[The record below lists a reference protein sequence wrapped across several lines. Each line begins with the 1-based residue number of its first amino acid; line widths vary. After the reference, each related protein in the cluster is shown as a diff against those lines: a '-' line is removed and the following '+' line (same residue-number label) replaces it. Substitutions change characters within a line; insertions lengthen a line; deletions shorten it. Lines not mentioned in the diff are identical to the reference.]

1 MDRAVLHA
9 LRVGALLAVL
19 DSELASTLAVAE
31 GAVAGVGG
39 LAPVIVIPHTHAG
52 DVLAHAA
59 VVLQRAH
66 HLAALAARATGAVG
80 DDHLGG
86 RGAQLDAAGCDGLLG
101 DAPAGQRAADDQTR
115 NAAAG
120 HGQHVAA
127 GDAFLAV
134 CRNAVVRGSA
144 VSNIGIRHNMFPP
157 RKLV

>member
-1 MDRAVLHA
+1 M
-9 LRVGALLAVL
+9 L
-19 DSELASTLAVAE
+19 DGELASTLAVAE
-31 GAVAGVGG
+31 GAIAGVGG

-66 HLAALAARATGAVG
+66 HLAALTTRATGAIG

-101 DAPAGQRAADDQTR
+101 YTPACQRAADDQAR
-115 NAAAG
+115 NATAG

-127 GDAFLAV
+127 GDVLLD
-134 CRNAVVRGSA
+134 RGA
-144 VSNIGIRHNMFPP
+144 AACIRI
-157 RKLV
+157 